1 MGRSTTSP
9 APNRG
14 HTHSEVLRLT
24 FVALATCK
32 KGGALSISGVDV
44 PCTRVGYIFKIPK
57 LHAFRPLDS
66 SAVGRIT
73 RRCHSGCNRWND
85 RTGGRMELFLSAQ
98 QTPHQHS

>member
-14 HTHSEVLRLT
+14 HTHSEVRRLT

-32 KGGALSISGVDV
+32 KGERCPDPGLMSLVHGWDTYSKYRNCTLLDHSI
-44 PCTRVGYIFKIPK
+44 R
-57 LHAFRPLDS
+57 
-66 SAVGRIT
+66 RIT
-73 RRCHSGCNRWND
+73 RRCHSRCTRWNE
-85 RTGGRMELFLSAQ
+85 RTGGRIDLFLSAQ